1 MASFLTKT
9 KSYESYEQRIST
21 EPTSTQISKKY
32 AISNFEQFI
41 SETYAGRS
49 IDKIVD
55 ELFSFKTDNGQE
67 FEDALY
73 GMLQEWINW
82 NERRDISPSTIKVAF
97 SNLRKYLFFRN
108 IRTNEQDI
116 RNSLRFPKTPKE
128 EKHPL
133 SDSEYRAIVDGLAKN
148 PLYQSVCLALGSS
161 GMRIGELMN
170 VRKKDLDLSTKR
182 ITVKIPPNTKTRTG
196 RTTFFTKEVEEKIK
210 KRLGDLNPDDYVFCK
225 KSPYSGGFNFRL
237 ALRRILKR
245 LGLDE
250 KYQSNNYCKI
260 TPHTWRAYFF
270 TKAARKHGD
279 NYAHKMTGHG
289 GYLMQY
295 DRMTEE
301 EKMDMYIELEPDLV
315 VYDQTK
321 NKLKIEQLEE
331 ENASI
336 SQIKEEVGRLKEQLA
351 KQDKKILAKLKED
364 KTIPS

>member
-1 MASFLTKT
+1 MTSFLTKT

-21 EPTSTQISKKY
+21 EPVSTQISKKY

-97 SNLRKYLFFRN
+97 SNLRKYLFYRK

-116 RNSLRFPKTPKE
+116 REYLRFPKTPKE

-133 SDSEYRAIVDGLAKN
+133 SDYEYRAIVDAFAKH
-148 PLYQSVCLALGSS
+148 PLYQLICLALGSS

-170 VRKKDLDLSTKR
+170 IKKKDLVLSTKR

-196 RTTFFTKEVEEKIK
+196 RTTFFSKEVEEKIK
-210 KRLGDLNPDDYVFCK
+210 KRLGNLNPDDYVFCK
-225 KSPYSGGFNFRL
+225 GSPRSGACNFRK
-237 ALRRILKR
+237 ALGRILTR

-250 KYQSNNYCKI
+250 KYQSNNYYKI
-260 TPHTWRAYFF
+260 SPHSFRAYFF
-270 TKAARKHGD
+270 TKAARKHDD
-279 NYAHKMTGHG
+279 NYAHRMIGHG

-295 DRMTEE
+295 DRMNEE

-331 ENASI
+331 ENSSI
-336 SQIKEEVGRLKEQLA
+336 SQLREEVKKLKEQQA
-351 KQDKKILAKLKED
+351 KQDKKILDKLRENKM
-364 KTIPS
+364 IPT

>member
-41 SETYAGRS
+41 SETYLGRT
-49 IDKIVD
+49 INEIVE
-55 ELFSFKTDNGQE
+55 ELFSFDNGQE

-97 SNLRKYLFFRN
+97 SNLRKYLFYRK
-108 IRTNEQDI
+108 IRTNQQDI
-116 RNSLRFPKTPKE
+116 REHLRFPKTPKE

-133 SDSEYRAIVDGLAKN
+133 SDYEYRAIVDAFAKH
-148 PLYQSVCLALGSS
+148 PLYQLICLALGSS

-170 VRKKDLDLSTKR
+170 IKKKDLDLSTKR
-182 ITVKIPPNTKTRTG
+182 ITVKIPANTKTRTG
-196 RTTFFTKEVEEKIK
+196 RTTFFSKEVNEKIK
-210 KRLGDLNPDDYVFCK
+210 KRLANLNPDDYVFCK

-250 KYQSNNYCKI
+250 KYQSNNYSKI
-260 TPHTWRAYFF
+260 SPQF
-270 TKAARKHGD
+270 
-279 NYAHKMTGHG
+279 
-289 GYLMQY
+289 
-295 DRMTEE
+295 
-301 EKMDMYIELEPDLV
+301 
-315 VYDQTK
+315 
-321 NKLKIEQLEE
+321 
-331 ENASI
+331 
-336 SQIKEEVGRLKEQLA
+336 
-351 KQDKKILAKLKED
+351 
-364 KTIPS
+364 

>member
-1 MASFLTKT
+1 MTSFLTKT

-21 EPTSTQISKKY
+21 EPASTQRSKKY
-32 AISNFEQFI
+32 AISNFEKFV
-41 SETYAGRS
+41 SETYDGRT
-49 IDKIVD
+49 VD
-55 ELFSFKTDNGQE
+55 EIIDELDLVKTKNEQGL
-67 FEDALY
+67 EDSLY
-73 GMLQEWINW
+73 DMLQAWINW
-82 NERRDISPSTIKVAF
+82 NELRDISPSTIKVAF
-97 SNLRKYLFFRN
+97 SNLRKYLFFRK
-108 IRTNEQDI
+108 IKTNEQDI
-116 RNSLRFPKTPKE
+116 REYLRFPKTPKE

-133 SDSEYRAIVDGLAKN
+133 SDSEYHAIVDGLAKN
-148 PLYQSVCLALGSS
+148 PMYQSVCLALGSS

-210 KRLGDLNPDDYVFCK
+210 KRLGELNPDDYVFCK

-260 TPHTWRAYFF
+260 SPHSFRAYFF
-270 TKAARKHGD
+270 TKAARKHDD
-279 NYAHKMTGHG
+279 NYAHRMIGHG

-336 SQIKEEVGRLKEQLA
+336 SQIREEVGRLREQLA
-351 KQDKKILAKLKED
+351 KQDKKILAKLRED

>member
-1 MASFLTKT
+1 MTSFLTKT
-9 KSYESYEQRIST
+9 KSNESYEQRIST
-21 EPTSTQISKKY
+21 EPASTQICKKY
-32 AISNFEQFI
+32 AISNFEQFV
-41 SETYAGRS
+41 SETYDGRS
-49 IDKIVD
+49 IDEIVD
-55 ELFSFKTDNGQE
+55 ELLLVKTDKGQE

-82 NERRDISPSTIKVAF
+82 NELRDISPSTIKVAF
-97 SNLRKYLFFRN
+97 SNLRKYLFYRK

-116 RNSLRFPKTPKE
+116 REYLRFPKTPKE

-133 SDSEYRAIVDGLAKN
+133 SDHEYRVIVDAFAKN
-148 PLYQSVCLALGSS
+148 PLHQSICLALGSS

-170 VRKKDLDLSTKR
+170 IKKKDLVLSTKR

-196 RTTFFTKEVEEKIK
+196 RTTFFSKEVDEKIK
-210 KRLGDLNPDDYVFCK
+210 KRLGNLNPDDYVFCK
-225 KSPYSGGFNFRL
+225 VIPLSSACNFRK
-237 ALRRILKR
+237 ALGRILTR

-250 KYQSNNYCKI
+250 KYQTSNYSKI
-260 TPHTWRAYFF
+260 TPHTFRAYFF
-270 TKAARKHGD
+270 TKAARKHDD
-279 NYAHKMTGHG
+279 NYAHRMIGHG

-301 EKMDMYIELEPDLV
+301 EKLDMYIELEPDLV

-321 NKLKIEQLEE
+321 NKLKIEQLKE

-336 SQIKEEVGRLKEQLA
+336 SQLREEVGRLREQQA
-351 KQDKKILAKLKED
+351 KQDKKILAKLRED

>member
-1 MASFLTKT
+1 MTSFLIEP
-9 KSYESYEQRIST
+9 KSYESYEQQIST
-21 EPTSTQISKKY
+21 EPASTQRSKNY
-32 AISNFEQFI
+32 AISNFEKFV
-41 SETYAGRS
+41 SETYDGKS
-49 IDKIVD
+49 IDEIID

-73 GMLQEWINW
+73 GMLQKWINW

-97 SNLRKYLFFRN
+97 SNLRKYLFYRN

-260 TPHTWRAYFF
+260 SPHSFRAYFF
-270 TKAARKHGD
+270 TKAARKHD
-279 NYAHKMTGHG
+279 VNYAHRIIGHG

-321 NKLKIEQLEE
+321 NKLKIEQLKE

-336 SQIKEEVGRLKEQLA
+336 SQLREEVGRLREQQA
-351 KQDKKILAKLKED
+351 KQDKKILAKLRED

>member
-1 MASFLTKT
+1 
-9 KSYESYEQRIST
+9 
-21 EPTSTQISKKY
+21 
-32 AISNFEQFI
+32 
-41 SETYAGRS
+41 
-49 IDKIVD
+49 
-55 ELFSFKTDNGQE
+55 
-67 FEDALY
+67 
-73 GMLQEWINW
+73 MLQEWINW
-82 NERRDISPSTIKVAF
+82 NERRNISPSTIKVTF

-133 SDSEYRAIVDGLAKN
+133 SDSEYRAIVDGLAKD

-210 KRLGDLNPDDYVFCK
+210 KRLGKLNPDDYVFCK

-250 KYQSNNYCKI
+250 KYQSSKYSKI
-260 TPHTWRAYFF
+260 TPHTFRAYFF
-270 TKAARKHGD
+270 TKAARKHDD
-279 NYAHKMTGHG
+279 NYAHRMIGHG

-301 EKMDMYIELEPDLV
+301 EKMNMYIELEPDLV

-321 NKLKIEQLEE
+321 NKLKIEQLKE

-336 SQIKEEVGRLKEQLA
+336 SQLREEVARLREQQA
-351 KQDKKILAKLKED
+351 KQDKKILAKLRED
-364 KTIPS
+364 KIIPS

>member
-1 MASFLTKT
+1 MTSFLIEP

-21 EPTSTQISKKY
+21 EPASTQICKKY
-32 AISNFEQFI
+32 AISNFEQFV
-41 SETYAGRS
+41 SETYAG
-49 IDKIVD
+49 ITADKIID
-55 ELFSFKTDNGQE
+55 ELFRVKTDKGQE

-97 SNLRKYLFFRN
+97 SNLRKYLFYRK
-108 IRTNEQDI
+108 IRTNGQDI
-116 RNSLRFPKTPKE
+116 REYLRFPKTPKE

-210 KRLGDLNPDDYVFCK
+210 KRLGKLNPDDYVFCK

-237 ALRRILKR
+237 ALRRILKK

-270 TKAARKHGD
+270 TKAARKHDD
-279 NYAHKMTGHG
+279 NYAHRMIGHG

-301 EKMDMYIELEPDLV
+301 EKLDMYIELEPDLV

-321 NKLKIEQLEE
+321 NKLKIEQLKE

-336 SQIKEEVGRLKEQLA
+336 SQLREEVGRLREQQA
-351 KQDKKILAKLKED
+351 KQDKKILAKLRED

>member
-1 MASFLTKT
+1 MTSFLIEP
-9 KSYESYEQRIST
+9 KSYESYEQQIST
-21 EPTSTQISKKY
+21 EPASTQRSKKY
-32 AISNFEQFI
+32 ANSNFEKFV
-41 SETYAGRS
+41 SETYDGKS
-49 IDKIVD
+49 IDEIID

-73 GMLQEWINW
+73 GMLQKWINW

-97 SNLRKYLFFRN
+97 SNLRKYLFYRN

-210 KRLGDLNPDDYVFCK
+210 KRLGELNPDDYVFCK

-237 ALRRILKR
+237 ALLRILKR

-260 TPHTWRAYFF
+260 SPHSFRAYFF
-270 TKAARKHGD
+270 TKAARKHD
-279 NYAHKMTGHG
+279 VNYAHRMIGHG

-321 NKLKIEQLEE
+321 NKL
-331 ENASI
+331 
-336 SQIKEEVGRLKEQLA
+336 
-351 KQDKKILAKLKED
+351 
-364 KTIPS
+364 

>member
-1 MASFLTKT
+1 MTSFLIEP
-9 KSYESYEQRIST
+9 KSYESYEQQIST
-21 EPTSTQISKKY
+21 EPASTQRSKNY
-32 AISNFEQFI
+32 AISNFEKFV
-41 SETYAGRS
+41 SETYDGIS
-49 IDKIVD
+49 IDEIID

-73 GMLQEWINW
+73 GMLQKWINW

-133 SDSEYRAIVDGLAKN
+133 SDSEYSAIVDGLAKN
-148 PLYQSVCLALGSS
+148 PMYQSVCLALGSS

-196 RTTFFTKEVEEKIK
+196 RTTFFSKEVDEKIK
-210 KRLGDLNPDDYVFCK
+210 KRLGNLNPDDYVFCK
-225 KSPYSGGFNFRL
+225 GSPRSGACNFRK
-237 ALRRILKR
+237 ALGRILIR

-250 KYQSNNYCKI
+250 KYQTSNYSKI
-260 TPHTWRAYFF
+260 TPHTFRAYFF
-270 TKAARKHGD
+270 TKAARKHDD
-279 NYAHKMTGHG
+279 NYAHRMIGHG

-295 DRMTEE
+295 DRLTQE
-301 EKMDMYIELEPDLV
+301 EKLNMYIELEPDLV
-315 VYDQTK
+315 IYDQTR
-321 NKLKIEQLEE
+321 NNLKIEQLEE
-331 ENASI
+331 KNASI
-336 SQIKEEVGRLKEQLA
+336 SQIIEEVARLKEQLA
-351 KQDKKILAKLKED
+351 KQDKKILAKLRED
-364 KTIPS
+364 KKIPS

>member
-21 EPTSTQISKKY
+21 EPAATQRSKNY
-32 AISNFEQFI
+32 AIKNFEQFV
-41 SETYAGRS
+41 SETYDGIS
-49 IDKIVD
+49 IDEIID
-55 ELFSFKTDNGQE
+55 ELFVAKTDKEQGL
-67 FEDALY
+67 EDPLY
-73 GMLQEWINW
+73 DMLQEWINW
-82 NERRDISPSTIKVAF
+82 NERRNISPSTIKVTF
-97 SNLRKYLFFRN
+97 SNLRKYLFYRN

-133 SDSEYRAIVDGLAKN
+133 SDSEYREIVDGLAKD

-210 KRLGDLNPDDYVFCK
+210 KRLGKLNPDDYVFCK
-225 KSPYSGGFNFRL
+225 KSPYSGAFNFRL

-250 KYQSNNYCKI
+250 KYQSNNYSKI
-260 TPHTWRAYFF
+260 SPHSFRAYFF
-270 TKAARKHGD
+270 TKAARKHDD
-279 NYAHKMTGHG
+279 NYAHRMIGHG

-301 EKMDMYIELEPDLV
+301 EKMNMYIELEPDLV

-321 NKLKIEQLEE
+321 NKLKIEQLKE

-336 SQIKEEVGRLKEQLA
+336 SQLREEVARLREQQA
-351 KQDKKILAKLKED
+351 KQDKKILDKLREN
-364 KTIPS
+364 KTLPI

>member
-1 MASFLTKT
+1 MTSFLIET
-9 KSYESYEQRIST
+9 KSYESYEERIST
-21 EPTSTQISKKY
+21 EPASTQRSKKY
-32 AISNFEQFI
+32 AFSNFEQFV
-41 SETYAGRS
+41 SETWAKTVEE
-49 IDKIVD
+49 IID
-55 ELFSFKTDNGQE
+55 ELFLVKTDSEQSL
-67 FEDALY
+67 EDSLY
-73 GMLQEWINW
+73 DMLQKWINW
-82 NERRDISPSTIKVAF
+82 NERRGIGPSTIKVAF
-97 SNLRKYLFFRN
+97 SNLRKYLFYRN

-133 SDSEYRAIVDGLAKN
+133 SDSEYRAIVDGFAKN
-148 PLYQSVCLALGSS
+148 PTYQSVCLALGSS

-210 KRLGDLNPDDYVFCK
+210 KRLGKLDPDDYVFCK
-225 KSPYSGGFNFRL
+225 KSPYSGQFSFSA
-237 ALRRILKR
+237 ALRRILKK

-301 EKMDMYIELEPDLV
+301 EKMNMYIELEPDLV

-336 SQIKEEVGRLKEQLA
+336 SQIKEEVGRLREQLA
-351 KQDKKILAKLKED
+351 KQDKKILAKLRED
-364 KTIPS
+364 KKIPS